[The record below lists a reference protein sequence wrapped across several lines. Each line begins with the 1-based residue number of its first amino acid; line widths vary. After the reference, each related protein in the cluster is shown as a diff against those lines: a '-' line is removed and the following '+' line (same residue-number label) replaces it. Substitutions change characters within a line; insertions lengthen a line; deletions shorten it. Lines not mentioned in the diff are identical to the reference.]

1 MRKLRG
7 AIDGPYP
14 VSQSYGMYKSTDG
27 GETWVK
33 INNGLETSL
42 ININCIAVHPTNSDI
57 VYIGTWRDGVFKT
70 IDGGQTWVLKSNG
83 LASADV
89 RSLAIDP
96 KNPEVVYAG
105 LGDGVGIFKTTNGGE
120 LWGEINTGLSL
131 VCPSNLLP
139 AGKVKLGISLEQPS
153 KRVSST
159 DYYLVPWTSIWSIV
173 IDPTNS
179 QIIYAGDHQSGV
191 YMSTDGGSTW
201 VPINEGLSTRAVTAM
216 AISSDGK
223 VLYAA
228 TEGEGVFRLGEVPEV
243 IFVPTAP
250 SGPTDGITGTTYTF
264 SISGSISNIAHALE
278 YQFDWKGDGSDLSP
292 WGSATQSKTWIVPGI
307 YNVKARARCTQDT
320 SVVSDWSSGL
330 SVTIS
335 AETVS
340 MPNTPSGPTVGTTG
354 KNYNYSA
361 GGSSSNLIHLL
372 EYQFDW
378 KGDGSDLSAWGSGAQ
393 SKTWTVPGIYNV
405 KVRARCATDTSV
417 MSDWSNPLSV
427 IISVPDISITP
438 NAYNFGSVKVKR
450 SKTASF
456 NVKNNGTGNLSIN
469 SRITDTDASMFKI
482 TMNGGSKTIK
492 PGKTLTIKVAFKPTS
507 TGTKS
512 SALRVTS
519 NDPLTPTVD
528 IQMSGTGQ

>member
-1 MRKLRG
+1 M
-7 AIDGPYP
+7 
-14 VSQSYGMYKSTDG
+14 
-27 GETWVK
+27 
-33 INNGLETSL
+33 
-42 ININCIAVHPTNSDI
+42 
-57 VYIGTWRDGVFKT
+57 
-70 IDGGQTWVLKSNG
+70 
-83 LASADV
+83 
-89 RSLAIDP
+89 
-96 KNPEVVYAG
+96 
-105 LGDGVGIFKTTNGGE
+105 
-120 LWGEINTGLSL
+120 
-131 VCPSNLLP
+131 
-139 AGKVKLGISLEQPS
+139 KLGISLEQPS

-191 YMSTDGGSTW
+191 YMSTNGGSTW

-361 GGSSSNLIHLL
+361 GGSSSNLIHP
-372 EYQFDW
+372 
-378 KGDGSDLSAWGSGAQ
+378 DLSTSLTGRGMVRIFPLGVLALNRR
-393 SKTWTVPGIYNV
+393 PGQ
-405 KVRARCATDTSV
+405 C
-417 MSDWSNPLSV
+417 LE
-427 IISVPDISITP
+427 SITSRSGLDVLRIP
-438 NAYNFGSVKVKR
+438 LLCPIGQILYPLLSAYLIFR
-450 SKTASF
+450 SLQTLIILG
-456 NVKNNGTGNLSIN
+456 V
-469 SRITDTDASMFKI
+469 
-482 TMNGGSKTIK
+482 SK
-492 PGKTLTIKVAFKPTS
+492 
-507 TGTKS
+507 
-512 SALRVTS
+512 
-519 NDPLTPTVD
+519 
-528 IQMSGTGQ
+528 